1 MTVYGMTFLRDDR
14 KNILAAP
21 KKNKKPN
28 ALSVGEETFAL
39 QLRALKLDAVR
50 QFKFCDTRDWLFD
63 FAHTPSRVVLDIQ
76 GGVWI
81 RGAHAR
87 GAGITNDCEKYSTAT
102 TLGYKVLLATTE
114 QVLRGDAM
122 RWWFS
127 ATKEL
132 DHGR

>member
-1 MTVYGMTFLRDDR
+1 MPNFARGKQKIFLVD
-14 KNILAAP
+14 P
-21 KKNKKPN
+21 KKTKRPQ

-50 QFKFCDTRDWLFD
+50 QFKFCDTRDWRFD

-76 GGVWI
+76 GGAWI

-87 GAGITNDCEKYSTAT
+87 GAGIINDCEKYSTAT

-127 ATKEL
+127 ATQTKGEL
-132 DHGR
+132 

>member
-1 MTVYGMTFLRDDR
+1 MPNVIRSSR
-14 KNILAAP
+14 KILSTSP
-21 KKNKKPN
+21 KKTKRPQE
-28 ALSVGEETFAL
+28 LSVGEETFAL
-39 QLRALKLDAVR
+39 QLRALKLDCVR
-50 QFKFCDTRDWLFD
+50 QFKFCDSRDWLFD

-81 RGAHAR
+81 HGAHAR

-122 RWWFS
+122 RWWLE
-127 ATKEL
+127 ALQTKGE
-132 DHGR
+132 